1 MHDFS
6 LSTFLTSLLGSGFT
20 AWLVVKGLSGHLAER
35 WLTRYKSD
43 LDKEFEGYRDTLE
56 QKRKRIEAQLG
67 HSTYVTKTQF
77 DTEFNAVKDIFAALG
92 KLRLSFNGL
101 RPFLDW
107 TPQDEGEK
115 LKLIS
120 LRLNHFRER
129 FNVFVDTAESVY
141 PFVPE
146 NIYAQLEICMRAG
159 LIEIRHIEES
169 GGRPFHRKATR
180 MEQSSTRNL
189 RPLISTPRNSYGNT
203 STNCLKANASCPEP
217 ISV

>member
-6 LSTFLTSLLGSGFT
+6 LPTFLTSLVGSGVT

-35 WLTRYKSD
+35 WLARYKSD
-43 LDKEFEGYRDTLE
+43 LDKEFEGYRDALE
-56 QKRKRIEAQLG
+56 QKRKRIEAELG
-67 HSTYVTKTQF
+67 HRTYVTKTQF

-101 RPFLDW
+101 RPFVDW
-107 TPQDEGEK
+107 PPQDEREK

-129 FNVFVDTAESVY
+129 FNVLVDTAESVY

-146 NIYAQLEICMRAG
+146 NIYAQLEICMNAG
-159 LIEIRHIEES
+159 QVEIRHIEEAGVEALS
-169 GGRPFHRKATR
+169 AKGYADGAKQHKKFTTAYFTAATLVR
-180 MEQSSTRNL
+180 ERFNQLSQS
-189 RPLISTPRNSYGNT
+189 
-203 STNCLKANASCPEP
+203 
-217 ISV
+217 

>member
-1 MHDFS
+1 MPDFS
-6 LSTFLTSLLGSGFT
+6 LSTFLTSLVGSGVT
-20 AWLVVKGLSGHLAER
+20 AWLVVKGLSGHLADR

-43 LDKEFEGYRDTLE
+43 LDKEFEGYRDMLE
-56 QKRKRIEAQLG
+56 QKRKRIEAELG
-67 HSTYVTKTQF
+67 HRSYVTKTQF

-101 RPFLDW
+101 RPFVDW

-129 FNVFVDTAESVY
+129 FNVLVDTAESVY

-146 NIYAQLEICMRAG
+146 NIYAELEICMKAG
-159 LIEIRHIEES
+159 FIEMRHIEQAGAEALS
-169 GGRPFHRKATR
+169 PKGYDDGAKQHEKFTTAYFAAAKLVREHFHQLS
-180 MEQSSTRNL
+180 QS
-189 RPLISTPRNSYGNT
+189 
-203 STNCLKANASCPEP
+203 
-217 ISV
+217 

>member
-6 LSTFLTSLLGSGFT
+6 LSTFLTSLVGSGVT
-20 AWLVVKGLSGHLAER
+20 AWLVVRGLSGHLADR
-35 WLTRYKSD
+35 LLARYKSD

-129 FNVFVDTAESVY
+129 FNVLVDTAESVY
-141 PFVPE
+141 SFIPE
-146 NIYAQLEICMRAG
+146 NIYSQLELCMKAG
-159 LIEIRHIEES
+159 LIEIQHIEEAGVEALS
-169 GGRPFHRKATR
+169 PKGYEDGAKQHERFTAAYFTAAKLVREHFNQLS
-180 MEQSSTRNL
+180 QS
-189 RPLISTPRNSYGNT
+189 
-203 STNCLKANASCPEP
+203 
-217 ISV
+217 